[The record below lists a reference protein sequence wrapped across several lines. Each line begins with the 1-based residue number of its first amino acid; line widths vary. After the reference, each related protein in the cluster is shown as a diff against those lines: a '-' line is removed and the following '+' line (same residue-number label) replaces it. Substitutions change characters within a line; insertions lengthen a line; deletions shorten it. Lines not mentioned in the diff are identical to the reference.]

1 MGANGA
7 IMNKLQ
13 GFYKLKE
20 SGLPAVRWFPYVKG
34 MELDKEILWTVRSA
48 VTEGNDFNLPRK
60 VGVTADEATNFAEE
74 LIDKLDSED
83 LVLCYPY
90 FIALKS
96 GVIDIRGNRIVI
108 EAVKDDLWNLI
119 TYNKRN
125 VTILFEEEDIRFDG
139 DEKFLTQEEL
149 LELIDYCVTIKN
161 KWSNLLLNGKSLL
174 LEWSFGMDSDLEHNG
189 TGEPYLIFYEL
200 RTV

>member
-1 MGANGA
+1 
-7 IMNKLQ
+7 MNKLQ
-13 GFYKLKE
+13 GFYALKE
-20 SGLPAVRWFPYVKG
+20 SDLPTVRWFPYEKG
-34 MELDKEILWTVRSA
+34 MKLDKGILWTVRSA
-48 VTEGNDFNLPRK
+48 VTKGSDLHLPRK
-60 VGVTADEATNFAEE
+60 VGVTADEAANFAEE
-74 LIDKLDSED
+74 LIEKLDRED

-90 FIALKS
+90 FIARKS
-96 GVIDIRGNRIVI
+96 GVLDIRGNRIVI
-108 EAVKDDLWNLI
+108 EAVKDDLWNLV

-125 VTILFEEEDIRFDG
+125 VTVLFEEGDIRFDG

-149 LELIDYCVTIKN
+149 LELIDYCVNIKK

-189 TGEPYLIFYEL
+189 IGEPYLLFYEL